1 MSTASA
7 RVRPRAGEMLTVVQ
21 AADILGIGRTKAY
34 AMIRSDEWPTPIVR
48 FGRLIRIPA
57 APLSVL
63 VKTGSAPHPD
73 AA

>member
-7 RVRPRAGEMLTVVQ
+7 WARPRASEMLTVVQ

-48 FGRLIRIPA
+48 LGRLIRIPA
-57 APLSVL
+57 APLRVL

-73 AA
+73 VA